1 MNEEGAE
8 HQPSPP
14 EGTGEQRTLASIMF
28 TDVVGFSKL
37 ASIDEERTFRA
48 LKRDFDLLYREVAAH
63 GGQVLNTMGDGM
75 MVVFLSAVECM
86 KCALS
91 IQKVLYN
98 LSLAKPPDG
107 ALQHR
112 IGLHIG
118 DIFINGK
125 NTMGDG
131 VNQAARIQS
140 LARPESIA
148 MSQEFHTVV
157 EGKVHFEARNL
168 GGLRAKNIPQNIK
181 IWEVAPIEDE
191 IRQKAADALFSPP
204 PTTNID
210 GATGRRGVLM
220 ILMSMIV
227 IFGGLGIVYMLG
239 ATKKS
244 MAKPIEGG
252 SYKDSQE
259 GIDKVRKNFGKL
271 GKKDPVEDPNAG
283 NQPTDV
289 NAIRDSVFALTVD
302 ELAKVDTMV
311 ASHDYEGIVS
321 FGKSH
326 AGAESEGGKAFV
338 AKYQKLV
345 SFKQWL
351 TSEVDLTSEQ
361 LPRDFE
367 IAGSFGKFYKS
378 VGGVT
383 VDEAGQ
389 KTLKALWE
397 YKPTTIIAFT
407 DSIVAAPPSGAPAA
421 PELADWYQTF
431 KEVHRLS

>member
-8 HQPSPP
+8 QQPSPM

-37 ASIDEERTFRA
+37 ASIDEEKTFRA

-91 IQKVLYN
+91 IQKALYN
-98 LSLAKPPDG
+98 LSLSKPVDG

-148 MSQEFHTVV
+148 MSAEFHTVV
-157 EGKVHFEARNL
+157 EGKVPFEARNL

-191 IRQKAADALFSPP
+191 IRQKAAEALFTPP
-204 PTTNID
+204 PSANID

-239 ATKKS
+239 ATKQT
-244 MAKPIEGG
+244 MNKPREKG
-252 SYKDSQE
+252 SVLDTE
-259 GIDKVRKNFGKL
+259 AGRDKLKERLNIGKQN
-271 GKKDPVEDPNAG
+271 DPVEVTNSA

-289 NAIRDSVFALTVD
+289 NAIKDAAFALSVAELENVD
-302 ELAKVDTMV
+302 RMIAL
-311 ASHDYEGIVS
+311 HDYEGIVS
-321 FGKSH
+321 LGKAH
-326 AGAESEGGKAFV
+326 AGAETEDGKSFI
-338 AKYQKLV
+338 AKY
-345 SFKQWL
+345 
-351 TSEVDLTSEQ
+351 
-361 LPRDFE
+361 
-367 IAGSFGKFYKS
+367 
-378 VGGVT
+378 
-383 VDEAGQ
+383 
-389 KTLKALWE
+389 
-397 YKPTTIIAFT
+397 
-407 DSIVAAPPSGAPAA
+407 
-421 PELADWYQTF
+421 
-431 KEVHRLS
+431 